1 MSKKMKKRKM
11 RYSKWVDFKNP
22 SSILYKGIVKGYRV
36 AIVNCFMR
44 NPSAYVMVREE
55 NAKYI
60 EFLLDCHGSVTFNGT
75 GYFNNGEKATV
86 GHRYIGWD
94 YAHMCDYTPPFISD
108 DPFIPDDPVTK
119 FLYTEFGRTR
129 LKHTTEQVYNDIIKA
144 VKEIKLIE
152 EAAGLYRFEYSSDIE
167 YFEIGS
173 NDHNEYQS
181 ERFQDLLNA
190 ELNDLPLTSWQE
202 LVVNGLKSVGYTDK
216 TRRTKIYIYVLRIL
230 QHERFNREE
239 RGEEHD

>member
-22 SSILYKGIVKGYRV
+22 SSILYKGIVKGYQV

-55 NAKYI
+55 NAKCI
-60 EFLLDCHGSVTFNGT
+60 EFLLDCHGSVTFDET
-75 GYFNNGEKATV
+75 YFFNKKEMATV

-94 YAHMCDYTPPFISD
+94 YGHMCDYTPPYKQV
-108 DPFIPDDPVTK
+108 DPMCKYLNDMMGFNRP
-119 FLYTEFGRTR
+119 
-129 LKHTTEQVYNDIIKA
+129 KHTTEQVYNDIIKA

-152 EAAGLYRFEYSSDIE
+152 EAAGLYRFEYCSDIE

-173 NDHNEYQS
+173 DDPFEYQS
-181 ERFQDLLNA
+181 KRFQDLLNT

-216 TRRTKIYIYVLRIL
+216 TRRTKIYMYVLRIL